1 MIVGLTGGIGC
12 GKSTVA
18 QLIRTMGYPV
28 YNSDDR
34 ARYLQS
40 HDPQLIQDMTELLG
54 DDILK
59 DGQLDRKA
67 VAAKVFGEPD
77 LLNQLNK
84 LVHPRVKA
92 DFEEWVDRQ
101 QSPIL
106 FKESA
111 LLVETG
117 LYRDGDALVL
127 VEAPE
132 KIRIQRVMERD
143 GVSEKEVRSRIDR
156 QATDAEKRDVADFI
170 IDNGG
175 DTLLIPQVEYL
186 MEVLQK
192 HIDV

>member
-1 MIVGLTGGIGC
+1 
-12 GKSTVA
+12 
-18 QLIRTMGYPV
+18 MGYPV

-40 HDPQLIQDMTELLG
+40 HDRQLIEDMTDLLG

-67 VAAKVFGEPD
+67 IAAKVFGDPA
-77 LLNQLNK
+77 LLDQLNK

-92 DFEEWVDRQ
+92 DFEEWVAEQLSRL
-101 QSPIL
+101 I

-117 LYRDGDALVL
+117 LFRDSDALVL

-132 KIRIQRVMERD
+132 TTRIERVVQRD
-143 GVSEKEVRSRIDR
+143 GVTEAEVRNRMKR
-156 QATDAEKRDVADFI
+156 QASDAEKRAEADFV

-175 DTLLIPQVEYL
+175 EKLLIPQVEAMIENLLNRAY
-186 MEVLQK
+186 V
-192 HIDV
+192 